1 MAKKDDSTEAA
12 PAAAA
17 APIDT
22 TALDKQI
29 AETEAALA
37 ELKAKRAAAER
48 PAYPKARYKA
58 EETVQASIA
67 SAREVPEAKGEAD
80 AAKDGYTYDVPTG
93 KDGK

>member
-1 MAKKDDSTEAA
+1 MAKKDDLTEA
-12 PAAAA
+12 PSAAA
-17 APIDT
+17 APVDT

-29 AETEAALA
+29 VEAEAALA
-37 ELKAKRAAAER
+37 DLKAKRAAAER
-48 PAYPKARYKA
+48 PAYPKARYKT

-67 SAREVPEAKGEAD
+67 SAREVPDAKGEAD